1 MLRVLLVD
9 DDSDRSAPLKNFLL
23 NAGYEV
29 VGHLAESDD
38 LNGEVSELQPDVIII
53 DTDSPSRDT
62 LEQICVM
69 SRDDPRPVV
78 MFTHDGET
86 EKIRAATRAGV
97 SAYVVGG
104 VESARLK
111 PIMDAAMVR
120 FEEYQAMRNALES
133 TVTKLADRKNVERAK
148 GILMKQRGFDEDV
161 AYQTL
166 RKMAMERGT
175 KLGEMAQQIIQAAE
189 LLS

>member
-9 DDSDRSAPLKNFLL
+9 DDSDRSTPLKNFLL

-38 LNGEVSELQPDVIII
+38 LNGEVAELQPDVIII

-62 LEQICVM
+62 LEQICVI
-69 SRDDPRPVV
+69 SRDDPRPIV